1 MADYIIACKNRQ
13 VYYFLQKDAN
23 NMSDNPVA
31 IITGGSRGV
40 GAAAAKML
48 SDNGWNVMITCS
60 SSINEAKTVAKN
72 CSNEASEVYAFQAD
86 VSNNDDCLATINK
99 ALEKWNRIDALVNNA
114 GTTKFVWD
122 HSDLNS
128 LDADDFQNI
137 YSVNV
142 IGPFQMVKASKKYL
156 LKSKNP
162 CVVNVSSIGGTKGI
176 GSSLAY
182 ASSKGALNTMTLSM
196 ARNLGPIRVNA
207 VCPGFIEG
215 EWLRKGMGSEMFE
228 AVKLRVKTT
237 TPLKKT
243 CTPESVAEVI
253 ISLIEKSELVTG
265 QLVTVDGGASLN
277 L

>member
-1 MADYIIACKNRQ
+1 
-13 VYYFLQKDAN
+13 
-23 NMSDNPVA
+23 MSDNPVA

-40 GAAAAKML
+40 GAASAKIL
-48 SDNGWNVMITCS
+48 SENGWNVIITCS
-60 SSINEAKTVAKN
+60 SSIKEAEIVAKN
-72 CSNEASEVYAFQAD
+72 CSNQTTEVIAIQAD
-86 VSNNDDCLATINK
+86 VANDQDCIATINK
-99 ALEKWNRIDALVNNA
+99 AIKKWNRIDALINNA

-122 HSDLNS
+122 HSDLDK
-128 LDADDFQNI
+128 LDANDFQHI
-137 YSVNV
+137 YGVNV
-142 IGPFQMVKASKKYL
+142 VGPFQMVKAAKEHL
-156 LKSKNP
+156 LKSENP
-162 CVVNVSSIGGTKGI
+162 CVVNVSSIGGIKGI

-215 EWLRKGMGSEMFE
+215 EWLKKGMGLEMYE
-228 AVKLRVKTT
+228 AVKLRVQTT

-253 ISLIEKSELVTG
+253 VNLVEKSELMTG

>member
-1 MADYIIACKNRQ
+1 
-13 VYYFLQKDAN
+13 
-23 NMSDNPVA
+23 MSDNPVA
-31 IITGGSRGV
+31 IVTGGSRGV
-40 GAAAAKML
+40 GAATAKML
-48 SDNGWNVMITCS
+48 SKNGWNVIITCS
-60 SSINEAKTVAKN
+60 SSIEEAEKVAKE
-72 CSNEASEVYAFQAD
+72 CSNETAQVIALQAD
-86 VSNNDDCLATINK
+86 VSNDLDCKATINK
-99 ALEKWNRIDALVNNA
+99 AIEKWNRIDALINNA

-128 LDADDFQNI
+128 LDAEDFQHI
-137 YSVNV
+137 YAVNV
-142 IGPFQMVKASKKYL
+142 VGPFQMVKASKEHL
-156 LKSKNP
+156 LKSANP
-162 CVVNVSSIGGTKGI
+162 CVVNVSSIGGIKGI

-182 ASSKGALNTMTLSM
+182 ASSKGALNSMTLSM

-215 EWLRKGMGSEMFE
+215 EWLKKGMGPEMYE
-228 AVKLRVKTT
+228 AVKLRVQTT

-253 ISLIEKSELVTG
+253 VNLIETSELMTG

>member
-1 MADYIIACKNRQ
+1 
-13 VYYFLQKDAN
+13 
-23 NMSDNPVA
+23 MSDNPVA
-31 IITGGSRGV
+31 IVTGGSRGV
-40 GAAAAKML
+40 GAATAKML
-48 SDNGWNVMITCS
+48 YKNGWNVIITCS
-60 SSINEAKTVAKN
+60 SSIEEAEKVAKE
-72 CSNEASEVYAFQAD
+72 CSNETAQVIALQAD
-86 VSNNDDCLATINK
+86 VSNDLDCKATINK
-99 ALEKWNRIDALVNNA
+99 AIEKWNRIDALINNA

-128 LDADDFQNI
+128 LDAEDFQHI
-137 YSVNV
+137 YAVNV
-142 IGPFQMVKASKKYL
+142 VGPFQMVKASKEHL
-156 LKSKNP
+156 LKSANP
-162 CVVNVSSIGGTKGI
+162 CVVNVSSIGGIKGI

-182 ASSKGALNTMTLSM
+182 ASSKGALNSMTLSM

-215 EWLRKGMGSEMFE
+215 EWLKKGMGPEMYE
-228 AVKLRVKTT
+228 AVKLRVQTT

-253 ISLIEKSELVTG
+253 VNLIETSELMTG

>member
-1 MADYIIACKNRQ
+1 
-13 VYYFLQKDAN
+13 
-23 NMSDNPVA
+23 
-31 IITGGSRGV
+31 V
-40 GAAAAKML
+40 GAASAKIL
-48 SDNGWNVMITCS
+48 SENGWNVIITCS
-60 SSINEAKTVAKN
+60 SSIKEAEIVAKN
-72 CSNEASEVYAFQAD
+72 CSNQTTEVIAIQAD
-86 VSNNDDCLATINK
+86 VANDLDCIATINK
-99 ALEKWNRIDALVNNA
+99 AIKKWNRIDALINNA

-122 HSDLNS
+122 HSDLDK
-128 LDADDFQNI
+128 LDANDFQHI
-137 YSVNV
+137 YGVNV
-142 IGPFQMVKASKKYL
+142 VGPFQMVKAAKEHL
-156 LKSKNP
+156 LKSENP
-162 CVVNVSSIGGTKGI
+162 CVVNVSSIGGIKGI

-215 EWLRKGMGSEMFE
+215 EWLKKGMGLEMYE
-228 AVKLRVKTT
+228 AVKSRVQTT

-253 ISLIEKSELVTG
+253 VNLVEKSELMTG

>member
-1 MADYIIACKNRQ
+1 
-13 VYYFLQKDAN
+13 
-23 NMSDNPVA
+23 MSEKPVA

-40 GAAAAKML
+40 GAATAKML
-48 SDNGWNVMITCS
+48 ADNGWNVLITCS
-60 SSINEAKTVAKN
+60 TSIAEAEIVAKK
-72 CSNEASEVYAFQAD
+72 CSSKTSEVFALQAD
-86 VSNNDDCLATINK
+86 VAKHTDCEATINMAVK
-99 ALEKWNRIDALVNNA
+99 KWGRIDALVNNA

-122 HSDLNS
+122 HSNLNG
-128 LDADDFQNI
+128 LDANDFQYI
-137 YSVNV
+137 YGVNV
-142 IGPFQMVKASKKYL
+142 VGPFQMVKAAKEHL
-156 LKSKNP
+156 LRAANS
-162 CVVNVSSIGGTKGI
+162 CVVNVSSIAGLKGI

-215 EWLRKGMGSEMFE
+215 EWLKKGMGPEMYE
-228 AVKLRVKTT
+228 AAKLRVQTT

-253 ISLIEKSELVTG
+253 VNLIEKSELMTG

>member
-1 MADYIIACKNRQ
+1 
-13 VYYFLQKDAN
+13 
-23 NMSDNPVA
+23 MSDNPVA
-31 IITGGSRGV
+31 IVTGGSRGV
-40 GAAAAKML
+40 GAATAKML
-48 SDNGWNVMITCS
+48 SKNGWNVIITCS
-60 SSINEAKTVAKN
+60 SSIEEAEKVAKE
-72 CSNEASEVYAFQAD
+72 CSNETAQVIALQAD
-86 VSNNDDCLATINK
+86 VSNDLDCKATINK
-99 ALEKWNRIDALVNNA
+99 AIEKWNRIDALINNA

-128 LDADDFQNI
+128 LDAADFQHI
-137 YSVNV
+137 YAVNV
-142 IGPFQMVKASKKYL
+142 VGPFQMVKASKEHL
-156 LKSKNP
+156 LKSANP
-162 CVVNVSSIGGTKGI
+162 CVVNVSSIGGIKGI

-182 ASSKGALNTMTLSM
+182 ASSKGALNSMTLSM

-215 EWLRKGMGSEMFE
+215 EWLKKGMGPEMYE

-253 ISLIEKSELVTG
+253 VNLIETSELMTG

>member
-1 MADYIIACKNRQ
+1 
-13 VYYFLQKDAN
+13 
-23 NMSDNPVA
+23 MSDNPVA
-31 IITGGSRGV
+31 IVTGGSRGV
-40 GAAAAKML
+40 GAATAKML
-48 SDNGWNVMITCS
+48 SKNGWNVIITCS
-60 SSINEAKTVAKN
+60 SSIEEAEKVAKE
-72 CSNEASEVYAFQAD
+72 CSNETAQVIALQAD
-86 VSNNDDCLATINK
+86 VSNDLDCKATINK
-99 ALEKWNRIDALVNNA
+99 AIEKWNRIDALINNA

-128 LDADDFQNI
+128 LDAADFQHI
-137 YSVNV
+137 YAVNV
-142 IGPFQMVKASKKYL
+142 VGPFQMVKASKEHL
-156 LKSKNP
+156 LKSANP
-162 CVVNVSSIGGTKGI
+162 CVVNVSSIGGIKGI

-182 ASSKGALNTMTLSM
+182 ASSKGALNSMTLSM

-215 EWLRKGMGSEMFE
+215 EWLKKGMGHEMYE
-228 AVKLRVKTT
+228 AVKLRVQTT

-253 ISLIEKSELVTG
+253 VHLIETSELMTG

>member
-1 MADYIIACKNRQ
+1 
-13 VYYFLQKDAN
+13 
-23 NMSDNPVA
+23 MSDNPVA

-40 GAAAAKML
+40 GAASAKIL
-48 SDNGWNVMITCS
+48 SENGWNVIITCS
-60 SSINEAKTVAKN
+60 SSIKDAEIVAKN
-72 CSNEASEVYAFQAD
+72 CSNQTTEVIAIQAD
-86 VSNNDDCLATINK
+86 VANDLDCIATINK
-99 ALEKWNRIDALVNNA
+99 AIKKWNRIDALINNA

-122 HSDLNS
+122 HSDLDK
-128 LDADDFQNI
+128 LDANDFQHI
-137 YSVNV
+137 YGVNV
-142 IGPFQMVKASKKYL
+142 VGPFQMVKAAKEHL
-156 LKSKNP
+156 LKSENP
-162 CVVNVSSIGGTKGI
+162 CVVNVSSIGGIKGI

-215 EWLRKGMGSEMFE
+215 EWLKKGMGLEMYE
-228 AVKLRVKTT
+228 AVKSRVQTS

-253 ISLIEKSELVTG
+253 VNLVEKSELMTG

>member
-1 MADYIIACKNRQ
+1 
-13 VYYFLQKDAN
+13 
-23 NMSDNPVA
+23 MSDNPVA
-31 IITGGSRGV
+31 IVTGGSRGV
-40 GAAAAKML
+40 GAATAKML
-48 SDNGWNVMITCS
+48 YKNGWNVIITCS
-60 SSINEAKTVAKN
+60 SSIEEAEKVAKE
-72 CSNEASEVYAFQAD
+72 CSNETAQVIALQAD
-86 VSNNDDCLATINK
+86 VSNDLDCKATINK
-99 ALEKWNRIDALVNNA
+99 AIEKWNRIDALINNA

-128 LDADDFQNI
+128 LDATDFQYI
-137 YSVNV
+137 YAVNV
-142 IGPFQMVKASKKYL
+142 VGPFQMVKASKEHL
-156 LKSKNP
+156 LKSVNP
-162 CVVNVSSIGGTKGI
+162 CVVNVSSIGGIKGI

-182 ASSKGALNTMTLSM
+182 ASSKGALNSMTLSM

-215 EWLRKGMGSEMFE
+215 EWLKKGMGPEMYE
-228 AVKLRVKTT
+228 AVKLHVQST

-253 ISLIEKSELVTG
+253 VNLIETSELMTG

>member
-1 MADYIIACKNRQ
+1 
-13 VYYFLQKDAN
+13 
-23 NMSDNPVA
+23 MSDNPVA
-31 IITGGSRGV
+31 IVTGGSRGV
-40 GAAAAKML
+40 GAATAKML
-48 SDNGWNVMITCS
+48 YKNGWNVIITCS
-60 SSINEAKTVAKN
+60 SSIEEAEKVAKE
-72 CSNEASEVYAFQAD
+72 CSNETAQAIALQAD
-86 VSNNDDCLATINK
+86 VSNDLDCKATINK
-99 ALEKWNRIDALVNNA
+99 AIEKWNRIDALINNA

-128 LDADDFQNI
+128 LDAEDFQHI
-137 YSVNV
+137 FAVNV
-142 IGPFQMVKASKKYL
+142 VGPFQMVKASKEHL
-156 LKSKNP
+156 LKSANP
-162 CVVNVSSIGGTKGI
+162 CVVNVSSIGGIKGI

-182 ASSKGALNTMTLSM
+182 ASSKGALNSMTLSM

-215 EWLRKGMGSEMFE
+215 EWLKKGMGPEMYE
-228 AVKLRVKTT
+228 AVKLRVQTT

-253 ISLIEKSELVTG
+253 VNLIETSELMTG

>member
-1 MADYIIACKNRQ
+1 
-13 VYYFLQKDAN
+13 
-23 NMSDNPVA
+23 MSDNPVA
-31 IITGGSRGV
+31 IVTGGSRGV
-40 GAAAAKML
+40 GAATAKML
-48 SDNGWNVMITCS
+48 SKNGWNVIITCS
-60 SSINEAKTVAKN
+60 SSIEKAEKVAKE
-72 CSNEASEVYAFQAD
+72 CSNETAQVIALQAD
-86 VSNNDDCLATINK
+86 VSNDLDCKATINK
-99 ALEKWNRIDALVNNA
+99 AIEKWNRIDALINNA

-128 LDADDFQNI
+128 LDAEDFQHI
-137 YSVNV
+137 YAVNV
-142 IGPFQMVKASKKYL
+142 VGPFQMVKASKEHL
-156 LKSKNP
+156 LKSANP
-162 CVVNVSSIGGTKGI
+162 CVVNVSSIGGIKGI

-182 ASSKGALNTMTLSM
+182 ASSKGALNSMTLSM

-215 EWLRKGMGSEMFE
+215 EWLKKGMGHEMYE
-228 AVKLRVKTT
+228 AVKLRVQTT

-253 ISLIEKSELVTG
+253 VNLIETSELMTG

>member
-1 MADYIIACKNRQ
+1 
-13 VYYFLQKDAN
+13 
-23 NMSDNPVA
+23 MSDNPVA
-31 IITGGSRGV
+31 IVTGGSRGV
-40 GAAAAKML
+40 GAATAKML
-48 SDNGWNVMITCS
+48 YKNGWNVIITCS
-60 SSINEAKTVAKN
+60 SSIEEAEKVAKE
-72 CSNEASEVYAFQAD
+72 CSNETAQVIALQAD
-86 VSNNDDCLATINK
+86 VSNDLDCKATINK
-99 ALEKWNRIDALVNNA
+99 AIEKWNRIDALINNA

-128 LDADDFQNI
+128 LDAADFQHI
-137 YSVNV
+137 YAVNV
-142 IGPFQMVKASKKYL
+142 VGPFQMVKASKEHL
-156 LKSKNP
+156 LKSANP
-162 CVVNVSSIGGTKGI
+162 CVVNVSSIGGIKGI

-182 ASSKGALNTMTLSM
+182 ASSKGALNSMTLSM

-215 EWLRKGMGSEMFE
+215 EWLKKGMGPEMYE
-228 AVKLRVKTT
+228 AVKLRVQTT

-253 ISLIEKSELVTG
+253 VNLIETSELMTG

>member
-1 MADYIIACKNRQ
+1 
-13 VYYFLQKDAN
+13 
-23 NMSDNPVA
+23 MSDNPVA
-31 IITGGSRGV
+31 IVTGGSRGV
-40 GAAAAKML
+40 GAASAKML
-48 SDNGWNVMITCS
+48 SKNGWNVIITCS
-60 SSINEAKTVAKN
+60 SSIEEAEKVAKK
-72 CSNEASEVYAFQAD
+72 CSNETAQVIALKAD
-86 VSNNDDCLATINK
+86 VSNDFDCKATINK
-99 ALEKWNRIDALVNNA
+99 AIEKWNRIDALINNA

-128 LDADDFQNI
+128 LDSADFQHI
-137 YSVNV
+137 YAVNV
-142 IGPFQMVKASKKYL
+142 VGPFQMVKASKEQL
-156 LKSKNP
+156 LKSANP
-162 CVVNVSSIGGTKGI
+162 CVVNVSSIGGIKGI

-182 ASSKGALNTMTLSM
+182 ASSKGALNSMTLSM

-215 EWLRKGMGSEMFE
+215 EWLKKGMGPEMYE
-228 AVKLRVKTT
+228 AVKLRVQTT

-253 ISLIEKSELVTG
+253 VNLIETSELMTG

>member
-1 MADYIIACKNRQ
+1 
-13 VYYFLQKDAN
+13 
-23 NMSDNPVA
+23 MSDNPVA
-31 IITGGSRGV
+31 IVTGGSRGV
-40 GAAAAKML
+40 GAATAKML
-48 SDNGWNVMITCS
+48 YKNGWNVIITCS
-60 SSINEAKTVAKN
+60 SSIEKAEKVAKE
-72 CSNEASEVYAFQAD
+72 CSNETAQVIALQAD
-86 VSNNDDCLATINK
+86 VSNDLDCKATIKK
-99 ALEKWNRIDALVNNA
+99 AIEKWNRIDALINNA

-128 LDADDFQNI
+128 LDAEDFQHI
-137 YSVNV
+137 YAVNV
-142 IGPFQMVKASKKYL
+142 VGPFQMVKASKEHL
-156 LKSKNP
+156 LKSANP
-162 CVVNVSSIGGTKGI
+162 CVVNVSSIGGIKGI

-182 ASSKGALNTMTLSM
+182 ASSKGALNSMTLSM

-215 EWLRKGMGSEMFE
+215 EWLKKGMGHEMYE
-228 AVKLRVKTT
+228 AVKLRVQTT

-253 ISLIEKSELVTG
+253 VNLIETSELMTG